1 MKISILILT
10 YNEAVNLEDCLDSV
24 SSSDDIVVLDSGSMD
39 ESVNIAKNHGAT
51 VLIRPFDNYAAQ
63 RNFGL
68 AHDFKHDWILM
79 LDADERVPDDFL
91 TELGKVTEQANSPV
105 TLYRM
110 RRKDM
115 FMGRWLKRSSG
126 YPTWFGRL
134 FRKGMVRVERE
145 VNEEYYT
152 DGEVGLL
159 DGHLIHFPFN
169 KGNEYWFE
177 RHNRY
182 SSMEAI
188 SLLEEK
194 AAPIKLND
202 FLSSDPMLK
211 RKAFKAVAYRMPF
224 RPLLTFCFLYF
235 VKLGFLDGKAGFH
248 FSIMRSVYEYMI
260 SLKMNELK
268 LDSAKNGKS

>member
-1 MKISILILT
+1 MRINVSVLILT
-10 YNEAVNLEDCLDSV
+10 YDEAINLPNCLSSV
-24 SSSDDIVVLDSGSMD
+24 GFSDDVVVLDSGSID
-39 ESVNIAKNHGAT
+39 DTVELAESAGAT
-51 VLIRPFDNYAAQ
+51 VLNRPFDNYAAQ

-79 LDADERVPDDFL
+79 LDADERIPEDFI
-91 TELGKVTEQANSPV
+91 EEIRAVTEQIHNPV

-134 FRKGMVRVERE
+134 FRKGAVRVERE
-145 VNEEYYT
+145 INEEYYT
-152 DGEVGLL
+152 DGEIGLL
-159 DGHLIHFPFN
+159 EGHLIHYPFN
-169 KGNEYWFE
+169 KGITYWLE

-182 SSMEAI
+182 SSMEAVKL
-188 SLLEEK
+188 SEERAEK
-194 AAPIKLND
+194 IVWKD
-202 FLSSDPMLK
+202 FLSNDPMLK
-211 RKAFKAVAYRMPF
+211 RKAFKAFAYRMPF

-248 FSIMRSVYEYMI
+248 FSLMRSVYEYMI
-260 SLKMNELK
+260 SLKMRELK
-268 LDSAKNGKS
+268 SET